1 MIFYWL
7 FLCLA
12 PFQSHPVLGATLFQA
27 GFMPITPIKLA
38 GVLAVGAAVLG
49 PRPAGA
55 APKLGTAI
63 SPIFAMFAT
72 YPLFT
77 TILFGRGIP
86 SISISALLSFAML
99 LIATRSLICTQQR
112 LLGTI
117 RVLVFSEAV
126 GSLWLY
132 KQYYIQG
139 WDVPVGPSSDAN
151 YEALA
156 IVMVLPLAIYLVRS
170 DPSRLSRLIALA
182 SAPLL
187 FFAVIVAQSRGGMLA
202 LGIIALAAWQRSRRK
217 ALTLAGFAIALVLAM
232 ALGPSVTW
240 ERFHQI
246 KVSGDAE
253 TGAEVSTRTR
263 IELWRGGL
271 AMIRSN
277 PISGVGL
284 DRFKT
289 LVGDYNPKLYSV
301 IDRNYIA
308 HNTYVQLGAEGGLP
322 TLALFI
328 ASILV
333 AASNFRRCEL
343 KAGRERDLGLI
354 AASMRLGLYS
364 YAVAAFFLTAQ
375 FEKALWVY
383 VFVSPNLCEIA
394 GAKVHK
400 DKEDRAAAASLNKA
414 DRSESTLANVA
425 RVAGASSH
433 LRVGES

>member
-7 FLCLA
+7 FLCLT
-12 PFQSHPVLGATLFQA
+12 PFQAHPVLGATLFQA
-27 GFMPITPIKLA
+27 GFMPMTPIKLA
-38 GVLAVGAAVLG
+38 GLLAVGAALLG
-49 PRPAGA
+49 PRPADA
-55 APKLGTAI
+55 APRLSTAI
-63 SPIFAMFAT
+63 SPIYAMFMI
-72 YPLFT
+72 YPLLT
-77 TILFGRGIP
+77 TLVLGRGIP
-86 SISISALLSFAML
+86 SVSISALFSFAML
-99 LIATRSLICTQQR
+99 LVATRSLICTQQR

-117 RVLVFSEAV
+117 RVLVFVEAV

-132 KQYYIQG
+132 RQYYILH

-156 IVMVLPLAIYLVRS
+156 IVMVLPLAIYLVGS
-170 DPSRLSRLIALA
+170 DPSRLSRLLALA

-187 FFAVIVAQSRGGMLA
+187 GFAVIVTQSRGGLLA
-202 LGIIALAAWQRSRRK
+202 LGVIALTAWLSARRK
-217 ALTLAGFAIALVLAM
+217 ALMLAGCAVAMLLAL

-246 KVSGDAE
+246 RVSGDAE

-277 PISGVGL
+277 PITGVGL
-284 DRFKT
+284 DQFKT
-289 LVGDYNPKLYSV
+289 LVGDYNPKLYNV

-328 ASILV
+328 ASIVFAV
-333 AASNFRRCEL
+333 ANFRRCEL
-343 KAGRERDLGLI
+343 LAGRDRDLGRI
-354 AASMRLGLYS
+354 AASMRVGLYA

-375 FEKALWVY
+375 FEKALWIY
-383 VFVSPNLCEIA
+383 VFISPNLCEIA

-400 DKEDRAAAASLNKA
+400 AKEGRAAAARFSSKA
-414 DRSESTLANVA
+414 EGVESGPPEAA
-425 RVAGASSH
+425 HIGSAI
-433 LRVGES
+433 